1 MRGKWLVGR
10 PGAAPRGSVSVAAGR
25 ARRELVA
32 YVRQKRWWAPGHG
45 NLRYVLEAYSMA
57 RDGKWHLTDVYNQ
70 RLQPY
75 VQPLRQARALPYP

>member
-1 MRGKWLVGR
+1 
-10 PGAAPRGSVSVAAGR
+10 
-25 ARRELVA
+25 
-32 YVRQKRWWAPGHG
+32 VRQKRWWAPGHG

-75 VQPLRQARALPYP
+75 VQPLRQARALPYTL